1 MRSVLSFGV
10 IFVLASVLAACGGGG
25 GGGSAVPGG
34 GGGGGGGGNTPTPVP
49 TTVPTVTPAP
59 RGRPYTLPSASPVVQ
74 SAYTI
79 DSKPQGLNVTVD
91 GAAAGKTPLTPPLGF
106 SAKAHA
112 VTIGATPPFTVTV
125 AQTANGSHTVFYN
138 QQLDTAGKIASI
150 TPGSVSRSTA
160 SLRALPAVRRLAP
173 SAAHRAVLS
182 DTRLVVTYDVSALR
196 AGATFDAI
204 ERAGG
209 ASAGRTLAQS
219 ARAVSRVVTVQPGR
233 SAETVRRAIAS
244 SNGVAAAERVHL
256 RYALASTPVYPND
269 AHFNQSEQWD
279 LYQIAAPAAWG
290 YGLGSAAVTIAVIDT
305 GYDPNQPEVASR
317 VTLAERVI
325 GGAIDNSA
333 GAAIDTD
340 GHGTIVSGIAAAA
353 TNNAAGWAGVAFG
366 ASLQEY
372 KVFPDGPGAT
382 SDSNDVAAAIREAV
396 ANHANVILIAQGAP
410 ADAGPDAFERDA
422 VSFALANNVA
432 VVASSG
438 NERASG
444 ATTVDFPAGYDGVI
458 SVGASALDDTAFPG
472 TASGAREY
480 VAPYSNAGP
489 GLALVAPG
497 GNPGGASDNDQIH
510 WIENAYTTQPF
521 AGTPACAAGTAP
533 SNCGALFA
541 GTSVAAAH
549 VAGAA
554 ALLLAQH
561 PGLTPAQL
569 AALLASTAD
578 DIADPNQGHGR
589 LNVRRASAA
598 LAGDAAPF
606 PKYVPP
612 FEQFVAFAYT
622 NVGQS
627 ATRPA
632 IADLTYPAGV
642 PVGSDGTFRVAD
654 QPGTIGAY
662 RIGVWYDAN
671 GNGVVDAGDYFG
683 ATSVCATNAPCAGAG
698 AVAVLPVKA
707 GFVLP

>member
-1 MRSVLSFGV
+1 MILVA
-10 IFVLASVLAACGGGG
+10 ASALAACGGGG
-25 GGGSAVPGG
+25 GGGGGGSTVPGG
-34 GGGGGGGGNTPTPVP
+34 AGGSGGGTPTPVP
-49 TTVPTVTPAP
+49 TIVPTVTPAP
-59 RGRPYTLPSASPVVQ
+59 RGRPYSLPSASPVVQ

-79 DSKPQGLNVTVD
+79 DSKPQGLNVTID
-91 GAAAGKTPLTPPLGF
+91 GAAAGKTPLTPALGF
-106 SAKAHA
+106 SAKAHV
-112 VTIGATPPFTVTV
+112 VTIGATPPYTVTV

-150 TPGSVSRSTA
+150 TPASLERRTA
-160 SLRALPAVRRLAP
+160 SLRALPTARRLAP
-173 SAAHRAVLS
+173 SAANRALLS
-182 DTRLVVTYDVSALR
+182 ENRLVVTYDPGALR

-209 ASAGRTLAQS
+209 ATAGRTLAQS
-219 ARAVSRVVTVQPGR
+219 ARTVSRVVSVQTGR
-233 SAETVRRAIAS
+233 SADAVRRALAA
-244 SNGVAAAERVHL
+244 SNGVIAVDRVHL

-269 AHFNQSEQWD
+269 SHFNQSEQWD

-290 YGLGSAAVTIAVIDT
+290 YGLGSASVAIAVIDT

-372 KVFPDGPGAT
+372 KVFPDGVGAT
-382 SDSNDVAAAIREAV
+382 SDSNDIAAAIREAV

-458 SVGASALDDTAFPG
+458 SVGASALDDSAFPG
-472 TASGAREY
+472 TASGAHEY
-480 VAPYSNAGP
+480 VAPDSNAGP

-497 GNPGGASDNDQIH
+497 GNPNGTSDNDQIH

-521 AGTPACAAGTAP
+521 AGTPACAGGVAP
-533 SNCGALFA
+533 ANCGALFA
-541 GTSVAAAH
+541 GTSV
-549 VAGAA
+549 
-554 ALLLAQH
+554 
-561 PGLTPAQL
+561 
-569 AALLASTAD
+569 
-578 DIADPNQGHGR
+578 
-589 LNVRRASAA
+589 
-598 LAGDAAPF
+598 
-606 PKYVPP
+606 
-612 FEQFVAFAYT
+612 
-622 NVGQS
+622 
-627 ATRPA
+627 
-632 IADLTYPAGV
+632 
-642 PVGSDGTFRVAD
+642 
-654 QPGTIGAY
+654 
-662 RIGVWYDAN
+662 
-671 GNGVVDAGDYFG
+671 
-683 ATSVCATNAPCAGAG
+683 
-698 AVAVLPVKA
+698 
-707 GFVLP
+707 

>member
-10 IFVLASVLAACGGGG
+10 IFVLASGLVACGGGG
-25 GGGSAVPGG
+25 GGGGTVPGG
-34 GGGGGGGGNTPTPVP
+34 GGGGSTPTPVP
-49 TTVPTVTPAP
+49 TVVPTVTPAP

-79 DSKPQGLNVTVD
+79 DSKPQGLNVTID

-106 SAKAHA
+106 SAKAHV
-112 VTIGATPPFTVTV
+112 VTIGGTTAFTVTV
-125 AQTANGSHTVFYN
+125 AQTANGSHAIFYN
-138 QQLDTAGKIASI
+138 QALDTAGKIASV
-150 TPGSVSRSTA
+150 TPASIGRQTSSVHASTT
-160 SLRALPAVRRLAP
+160 VRRPLP
-173 SAAHRAVLS
+173 SAAHRASL
-182 DTRLVVTYDVSALR
+182 DEQHLVVTYDSNAVR
-196 AGATFDAI
+196 GGTFDAI

-209 ASAGRTLAQS
+209 ARAGRTLVQS
-219 ARAVSRVVTVQPGR
+219 SRTVSRIVTVQTGR
-233 SAETVRRAIAS
+233 SAESVRSGLASASGVIA
-244 SNGVAAAERVHL
+244 VDRVHM
-256 RYALASTPVYPND
+256 RYRLASTPVYPND

-290 YGLGSAAVTIAVIDT
+290 YGLGSAAVSIAVIDS

-317 VTLAERVI
+317 VTLSERIV
-325 GGAIDNSA
+325 GGFIDNTA
-333 GAAIDTD
+333 GAATDTD
-340 GHGTIVSGIAAAA
+340 GHGTLVSGVAAAA
-353 TNNAAGWAGVAFG
+353 TNNGAGWAGAAFG

-372 KVFPDGPGAT
+372 DVFPDGPGTA
-382 SDSNDVAAAIREAV
+382 SNSADIAAAIRDAV
-396 ANHANVILIAQGAP
+396 ANHANLILIAQGGP

-422 VSFALANNVA
+422 VNFALANNVA
-432 VVASSG
+432 VVAASG
-438 NERASG
+438 DERASG

-458 SVGASALDDTAFPG
+458 SVGASALDDSAFPG
-472 TASGAREY
+472 SASGAREY

-497 GNPGGASDNDQIH
+497 GYVTGVADNDQIH

-533 SNCGALFA
+533 SNCGARFT
-541 GTSVAAAH
+541 GTSAAAAH

-561 PGLTPAQL
+561 
-569 AALLASTAD
+569 AALLTSTAD

-589 LNVRRASAA
+589 LNVRRASAV

-622 NVGQS
+622 NAGQG

-632 IADLTYPAGV
+632 IADLTYPGGV
-642 PVGSDGTFRVAD
+642 PVASDGTFRIAD
-654 QPGTIGAY
+654 QPGSIGAY

-671 GNGVVDAGDYFG
+671 GNGSVDAGDYFG
-683 ATSVCATNAPCAGAG
+683 ATAVCATNAPCAGAG

>member
-1 MRSVLSFGV
+1 MRSVLAFGV
-10 IFVLASVLAACGGGG
+10 IFVLASGVVAC
-25 GGGSAVPGG
+25 GG
-34 GGGGGGGGNTPTPVP
+34 GGGGGGGGGVPGGGGGGGSTPTPVP
-49 TTVPTVTPAP
+49 TVTPTP
-59 RGRPYTLPSASPVVQ
+59 RGRPYSLPSASPVVQ

-79 DSKPQGLNVTVD
+79 DSKPQGLNVTLD
-91 GAAAGKTPLTPPLGF
+91 GAAAGKTPLTPALGF
-106 SAKAHA
+106 SAKAHV
-112 VTIGATPPFTVTV
+112 VTIGGTTPYTVTV

-138 QQLDTAGKIASI
+138 QALDTAGKIASV
-150 TPGSVSRSTA
+150 TPASIGRQIA
-160 SLRALPAVRRLAP
+160 SLHALPAVRRLAP
-173 SAAHRAVLS
+173 SAAHRAVL
-182 DTRLVVTYDVSALR
+182 DEHRLVVTYDPSALR
-196 AGATFDAI
+196 GGATFDAI
-204 ERAGG
+204 ERASGVR
-209 ASAGRTLAQS
+209 AIRTLAQS
-219 ARAVSRVVTVQPGR
+219 ARAVSRVVSVQPGR
-233 SAETVRRAIAS
+233 SADAVQRALAS
-244 SNGVAAAERVHL
+244 TSGVTAVDRVHL

-305 GYDPNQPEVASR
+305 GYDPNQPEVAAR
-317 VTLAERVI
+317 VTLSERIV

-333 GAAIDTD
+333 GAAADTD
-340 GHGTIVSGIAAAA
+340 GHGTIVSGIADAA

-372 KVFPDGPGAT
+372 KVFPDGPGST
-382 SDSNDVAAAIREAV
+382 SASDDIAEAIREAV

-410 ADAGPDAFERDA
+410 ADGGPDPFERDA
-422 VSFALANNVA
+422 VNFALANNVT
-432 VVASSG
+432 VVASAG
-438 NERASG
+438 NERATG

-458 SVGASALDDTAFPG
+458 SVGASALDDSAFPG

-497 GNPGGASDNDQIH
+497 GNPTGVSDSDQIH

-533 SNCGALFA
+533 SNCGALFS

-569 AALLASTAD
+569 AALLTSTAD

-589 LNVRRASAA
+589 LNVRRASAV

-622 NVGQS
+622 NVGQG

-632 IADLTYPAGV
+632 IANLTYPGGV
-642 PVGSDGTFRVAD
+642 PVASDGTFRVAD
-654 QPGTIGAY
+654 QPGAIGAY
-662 RIGVWYDAN
+662 RIAVWYDAN
-671 GNGVVDAGDYFG
+671 GDGIVDTGDYFG
-683 ATSVCATNAPCAGAG
+683 VTPLCAANGPCAGAG
-698 AVAVLPVKA
+698 SIAVLPVKA

>member
-10 IFVLASVLAACGGGG
+10 IFVLSAMLAACGGGG
-25 GGGSAVPGG
+25 GGGGSVPGG
-34 GGGGGGGGNTPTPVP
+34 GGGGGGGATPTPVP
-49 TTVPTVTPAP
+49 TVTPTP
-59 RGRPYTLPSASPVVQ
+59 RGRPYSLPSASPVVQ
-74 SAYTI
+74 SAYSI

-91 GAAAGKTPLTPPLGF
+91 GTAAGKTPLTPALAY
-106 SAKAHA
+106 SAKAHV
-112 VTIGATPPFTVTV
+112 VTIAGTTPYTVTV
-125 AQTANGSHTVFYN
+125 AQTANGSHTIFYN
-138 QQLDTAGKIASI
+138 QQLDTAGKIASV
-150 TPGSVSRSTA
+150 TPASIGRQTA
-160 SLRALPAVRRLAP
+160 SLHMLPVVRRLAP
-173 SAAHRAVLS
+173 SAAHRATL
-182 DTRLVVTYDVSALR
+182 DDHRLVVTYDPAALR
-196 AGATFDAI
+196 GATFDAI
-204 ERAGG
+204 ERASG
-209 ASAGRTLAQS
+209 ASAVRTLAQS
-219 ARAVSRVVTVQPGR
+219 ARSVSRAVTVLPGR
-233 SAETVRRAIAS
+233 SAGAVQRALAS
-244 SNGVAAAERVHL
+244 ANGVVAVDRVHL

-269 AHFNQSEQWD
+269 SHFNQSEQWD
-279 LYQIAAPAAWG
+279 MYQIAAPAAWG
-290 YGLGSAAVTIAVIDT
+290 YGLGNVTVTIAVIDT
-305 GYDPNQPEVASR
+305 GYDPNQPEVAAR
-317 VTLAERVI
+317 VTLSERIV
-325 GGAIDNSA
+325 GGTIDNSA
-333 GAAIDTD
+333 GAATDTD
-340 GHGTIVSGIAAAA
+340 GHGTIVSGIASAA
-353 TNNAAGWAGVAFG
+353 TNNAAGWAGVGYG

-372 KVFPDGPGAT
+372 KVFGDGPGAT
-382 SDSNDVAAAIREAV
+382 SASDDISEAIREAV
-396 ANHANVILIAQGAP
+396 ANHANVILIAQGGP
-410 ADAGPDAFERDA
+410 ADGGPDPFERDA
-422 VSFALANNVA
+422 VNFALANNVT

-458 SVGASALDDTAFPG
+458 SVGASALDDSAFPG
-472 TASGAREY
+472 TASGAHEY
-480 VAPYSNAGP
+480 VAPYSNSGP
-489 GLALVAPG
+489 GLGLVAPG
-497 GNPGGASDNDQIH
+497 GNPTGASDNDQIH

-533 SNCGALFA
+533 SNCGALFS

-569 AALLASTAD
+569 AALLDSTAD

-589 LNVRRASAA
+589 LNVRRASAT
-598 LAGDAAPF
+598 LAGDVAPF

-622 NVGQS
+622 NIGQS

-632 IADLTYPAGV
+632 IADLTYPGGV
-642 PVGSDGTFRVAD
+642 PVASDGTFRVAD

-683 ATSVCATNAPCAGAG
+683 VTPVCAANGPCAGAG
-698 AVAVLPVKA
+698 AVAVLPVKV

>member
-1 MRSVLSFGV
+1 MRSVLYFGV
-10 IFVLASVLAACGGGG
+10 ILVAAFGLAACGGGGG

-34 GGGGGGGGNTPTPVP
+34 GGGGGGGTPTPVP
-49 TTVPTVTPAP
+49 TVVPTVTPTP
-59 RGRPYTLPSASPVVQ
+59 RGRPYSLPSASPVVQ

-79 DSKPQGLNVTVD
+79 DSKPQGLNVTID
-91 GAAAGKTPLTPPLGF
+91 GAAAGKTPLTPALGF
-106 SAKAHA
+106 SAKAHV

-138 QQLDTAGKIASI
+138 QQLDTAGKIASV
-150 TPGSVSRSTA
+150 TPASLGRRAA
-160 SLRALPAVRRLAP
+160 SLRALPTARRLAP
-173 SAAHRAVLS
+173 SAANRALLDEHRLM
-182 DTRLVVTYDVSALR
+182 VTYDPGALR

-219 ARAVSRVVTVQPGR
+219 ARSVSRMVTVQAGR
-233 SAETVRRAIAS
+233 SADAVQRTIAS
-244 SNGVAAAERVHL
+244 ANGVVAVDRVHL

-269 AHFNQSEQWD
+269 SHFNQSEQWD

-317 VTLAERVI
+317 VTLSERIV

-333 GAAIDTD
+333 GAATDTD

-353 TNNAAGWAGVAFG
+353 TNNTAGWAGVAFG

-372 KVFPDGPGAT
+372 KVFPDGLGAT
-382 SDSNDVAAAIREAV
+382 SDSNDIAEAIREAV
-396 ANHANVILIAQGAP
+396 GNHANVILIAQGAP

-432 VVASSG
+432 VIASSG
-438 NERASG
+438 NERATG

-458 SVGASALDDTAFPG
+458 SVGASALDDSAFPG
-472 TASGAREY
+472 TASGAHEY

-497 GNPGGASDNDQIH
+497 GNPSGTSDNDQIH

-521 AGTPACAAGTAP
+521 AGTPACASGVAP
-533 SNCGALFA
+533 SDCGALFA

-569 AALLASTAD
+569 GTLLTSTAD

-622 NVGQS
+622 NTGQG

-642 PVGSDGTFRVAD
+642 PVAADGTFRVAD

-662 RIGVWYDAN
+662 RIAVWYDAN
-671 GNGVVDAGDYFG
+671 GNGAVDAGDYFG
-683 ATSVCATNAPCAGAG
+683 VTPLCAANAPCAGAG
-698 AVAVLPVKA
+698 AIAVLPVKT